1 MENGNYSSLPSG
13 ISRGGTSASDFKPSP
28 PKIVAGD
35 AGGAGG
41 NTLLFILVFASLAI
55 SLFSLYI
62 ATTAQTGLPAKDREQ
77 LRAIAEDLRQV
88 QQKEITLSSPL
99 KTTAYIEESF
109 PISDVF
115 PTNFAVPV
123 KGSIPIVQQVAA
135 QGPSGQIVPLKINT
149 TVAINGEI
157 PIDANKSMSNARI
170 TIKKEIPID
179 TRFYTTLRIQ
189 AAYGNEFNNIID
201 RLTAMSEQK

>member
-1 MENGNYSSLPSG
+1 MDQGTYSKLPSG
-13 ISRGGTSASDFKPSP
+13 MARGGTSQPDFRPVA
-28 PKIVAGD
+28 PKSSSGE
-35 AGGAGG
+35 GGGSGG
-41 NTLLFILVFASLAI
+41 STLLFILVFISLAL
-55 SLFSLYI
+55 SLVSLYI
-62 ATTAQTGLPAKDREQ
+62 ATSGQQGLPAKDREK
-77 LRAIAEDLRQV
+77 LKAIADDLRQV

-123 KGSIPIVQQVAA
+123 KGSIPISQQVAA

-149 TVAINGEI
+149 TILINGEI

-189 AAYGNEFNNIID
+189 AVYGNEFNNIID
-201 RLTAMSEQK
+201 TLTQMSEEK